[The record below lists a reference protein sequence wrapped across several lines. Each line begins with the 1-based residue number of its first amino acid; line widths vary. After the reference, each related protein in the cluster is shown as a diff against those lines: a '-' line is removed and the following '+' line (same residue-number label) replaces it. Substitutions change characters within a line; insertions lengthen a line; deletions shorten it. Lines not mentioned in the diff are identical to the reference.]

1 MIDII
6 VACALFT
13 APIWGNIY
21 LWVTA
26 GSAGF
31 VIEALAC
38 AILAVLIFIGC
49 VIYDRTVF
57 SLPLH
62 TATHTLLAFGTTF
75 SAVDLHRGHLYVRC
89 AVLLGFH
96 TALFATFLY
105 ESSKKEKESFSKSN
119 P

>member
-1 MIDII
+1 MLDIL
-6 VACALFT
+6 VTCALFT
-13 APIWGNIY
+13 APIWGNMYI
-21 LWVTA
+21 WIMS

-38 AILAVLIFIGC
+38 AILATLIFIGC
-49 VIYDRTVF
+49 IIYRHTVLV
-57 SLPLH
+57 LPLH
-62 TATHTLLAFGTTF
+62 AATHTLIAFGTTF
-75 SAVDLHRGHLYVRC
+75 SAVDLHRGHLYIRC

-105 ESSKKEKESFSKSN
+105 DSNKKEKESFSKSD